1 MDVNLE
7 SLIEKIKKEAIE
19 EGQQAA
25 DAIVGKANE
34 QAAAVV
40 DSARTEAEQIVND
53 AQAEG
58 EKLQENAKHALR
70 QAARDVELLLKEQLT
85 ALFDRVF
92 KRAVGAALGPE
103 FLEGIILKLVD
114 EWAKEGAVE
123 VVVSQADKE
132 QLEALL
138 FSHLE
143 EDLKQSVTLQA
154 SHAVARGFRFE
165 LKGGSVYSDFT
176 DETIADALKAFIN
189 PSLQAI
195 LNAKDG

>member
-25 DAIVGKANE
+25 AAIVDKANEEAAAIVGNARKDAE
-34 QAAAVV
+34 KIVGDARTQAA
-40 DSARTEAEQIVND
+40 
-53 AQAEG
+53 
-58 EKLQENAKHALR
+58 KLQENANQALR

-85 ALFDRVF
+85 ALFNRVF
-92 KRAVGAALGPE
+92 KRGVGGALGPE
-103 FLEGIILKLVD
+103 FLQGIILKLVD
-114 EWAKEGAVE
+114 EWAEKGTVE
-123 VVVSQADKE
+123 VTVSAADKKK
-132 QLEALL
+132 LETLL
-138 FSHLE
+138 FSHLKE
-143 EDLKQSVTLQA
+143 ELEQSVTIRA

-165 LKGGSVYSDFT
+165 LKGGSVYYDFT

-195 LNAKDG
+195 LDGKDG